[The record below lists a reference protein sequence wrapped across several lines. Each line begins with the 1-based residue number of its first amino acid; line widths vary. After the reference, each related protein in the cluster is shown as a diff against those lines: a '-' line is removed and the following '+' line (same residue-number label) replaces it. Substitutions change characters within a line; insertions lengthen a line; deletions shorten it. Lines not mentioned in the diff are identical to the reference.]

1 MEKKLIID
9 LFENHLNMIDL
20 GTHFLY
26 SDLELYNT
34 ETFESKF
41 YKDIDELLADKEIV
55 KKLDAIE
62 FNFLN
67 GGRGASSGKMGGGFQ
82 NGADHGKKDNTYS
95 ANPAEFNAGGRKH
108 NVETVLAKFVDK
120 YGSAKREYGV
130 SVDEQGFA
138 HSYRVGN
145 AHSVSITAAGKNH
158 TLIHN
163 HPGGGNFSKA
173 DLLVIA
179 GSNGKGIVATN
190 KKGYYSFEKKHNFD
204 SKAFTKA
211 INKAKWPKKLS
222 YDEGADWWLK
232 KNAKKYGY
240 SYGKKSVNYSK
251 GGTGYDKVGKS
262 WMRDDNIPLF

>member
-26 SDLELYNT
+26 SDLELYDT

-55 KKLDAIE
+55 KKIDAIE

-138 HSYRVGN
+138 HSIG
-145 AHSVSITAAGKNH
+145 
-158 TLIHN
+158 
-163 HPGGGNFSKA
+163 
-173 DLLVIA
+173 LVMHIA
-179 GSNGKGIVATN
+179 LV
-190 KKGYYSFEKKHNFD
+190 
-204 SKAFTKA
+204 
-211 INKAKWPKKLS
+211 
-222 YDEGADWWLK
+222 
-232 KNAKKYGY
+232 
-240 SYGKKSVNYSK
+240 
-251 GGTGYDKVGKS
+251 
-262 WMRDDNIPLF
+262 